1 MPKPLLNNKIIYQ
14 NIYGLVA
21 THTNYLNQ
29 GVTIQD
35 SPTFANLQLT
45 GDATVQGNLYV
56 EGNTTILDTNLI
68 EFEDNI
74 FLINRLET
82 GSGVTLNQSGF
93 EIERGSLE
101 NYRVVFNESDQT
113 LRIGVISHLEAV
125 PTREDNPLQN
135 GVIMWNNTLKRMD
148 SKNVFSIDMTSS
160 STTNSTSSTTGSFV
174 FSGGI
179 GVQKDIWNSG
189 KLYLTGNSS
198 SNSIFTNATT
208 NSLHVS
214 SGNDISFYPT
224 NNVTIPYNKNLIF
237 GESTQ
242 FINSDSVTK
251 DITIGGSGHIKI
263 DLNAGKRIDVPNQI
277 PITFATQNDKIYT
290 DSSNNMN
297 IAGSEDIILTPGASK
312 RVLIPDSLGLSF
324 SNYNQKISANLNN
337 DLTIQAGNDINL
349 TPTALA
355 NVNIPTDNGIKFG
368 SSGLQK
374 IYANSTNDLHI
385 LASDDIYLTP
395 TKHINIP
402 VNKRVNLGTTEYI
415 ISSLGNLV
423 MSVSDNFHLLNGDI
437 LIDSTHNIDT
447 SISSGSIYTMGG
459 IGVEGGVYTKNR
471 LRVESDNTNSLLIVN
486 SVRNVLKVDNDN
498 TGHVNIFAG
507 DGTVLK
513 PTLEIRPVSND
524 SARSLLSLQTNYD
537 TTPGYMIGRGD
548 ATLHSSRVLSL
559 NIPSY
564 NDYGNSGDKPL
575 VSISNTT
582 TELFTID
589 SDGFANFSN
598 ATQTVN
604 ASTASLVLSGGIGIA
619 KDIQSTGKIVT
630 TVDSDNAFL
639 VQDSS
644 NNPVFN
650 VNSNDNITTLN
661 GKMAINNT
669 GVILQLNEDKF
680 VADQSNNKITSNMK
694 IYITDDTE
702 TSDISTA
709 AFVVEGGASI
719 KKMLHVSG
727 QAHLYNGLHMHDK
740 TITNIKDPVN
750 LQDAATKAYV
760 DLANLRGLYVK
771 QSVDIATIANGN
783 LATDFNPGT
792 VIDNYTLQEYDRI
805 LIKNQINQ
813 IENGIYIIYSTGP
826 PQRSL
831 DLPIGDHAAGVFTFI
846 RYGTLQASSGWICN
860 SEQNND
866 VIGTHNIIF
875 AQFSGL
881 GAITAGPGLTK
892 NFNEIYVNVD
902 DYSIEIDN
910 DILRI
915 KDTTLGTGLTG
926 GSGQII
932 QTTSDQSHVTKLG
945 TINTGTWQ
953 ASTIQVTYGG
963 TGKTFFSKGNLLFGN
978 DTDGLLHTRTLYY
991 DNVNER
997 LGLGTDTP
1005 STNLE
1010 ISSVSS
1016 CSLLLSADSASTNA
1030 TDKPQ
1035 IQFRYANDSKSS
1047 IGMSRVLDDYSNN
1060 IYSNALVISHNKIDT
1075 TSVIQL
1081 ATANQSRMTLL
1092 HNGNI
1097 GIATSTPSTTLDI
1110 VGTLSASGLVTF
1122 TNPTNSTT
1130 LSNGA
1135 LQIIG
1140 GASIQKSV
1148 NIGGYLTVHNTELST
1163 SANSGAVVIQ
1173 GGLSITCNENSSNVG
1188 NGGAL
1193 TVGGGTSIQG
1203 DLYVGGSINGS
1214 GSSSSTYA
1222 YLTLTATDEAVNYST
1237 GSLVSYGG
1245 ITLQCPTNSSSLTD
1259 GGSILTEGGASIAK
1273 DVYIGGN
1280 NYLYG
1285 VANYYNT
1292 DTSLVNFYK
1301 LDNNKCF
1308 SIDIN
1313 NGDFSVS
1320 RYNSG
1325 TSTFAENTFNINQQ
1339 TGSTIF
1345 NNSSNSINSS
1355 TASFVITGGLSIRNS
1370 TNATSIT
1377 NGGGLT
1383 LAGGASIKRDVFIGG
1398 DIKCSSTT
1406 SSTNISTG
1414 AFVVSGGV
1422 GIGGSLAVHDKID
1435 FLAGGSFDL
1444 VSNTNGS
1451 SLWNYF
1457 GIINDIATASSQIDF
1472 HTKTYGVK
1480 IKIDTNGTTCNASYH
1495 SYGNDPNF
1503 TVYIYK
1509 DAFDKF
1515 HLFSKTD
1522 PNTQVYIFIMHKTGD
1537 RFTITNEGLLSEPD
1551 GSNSGYQ
1558 NSWTLSYS
1566 TIVSSDLDYNFG
1578 SIYANGSD
1586 FKIADNLPIV
1596 GKNTENTVSSRNIG
1610 LAFQRYQSSND
1621 SGLGELANDSYIF
1634 FDSLPNQSTS
1644 NSTQVKFSNLT
1655 NSTDDY
1661 YIGWWIKIASGP
1673 NIGQV
1678 RKIISYNGSQRVAEI
1693 DTPWTSQTPSIGDIV
1708 YFYNAQYVSFYYDY
1722 LNRNFK
1728 LVSNTLNPST
1738 KDIISYD
1745 YIGLDAKMVTLY
1757 DTTPSTNGSSGSL
1770 VSFGGISIL
1779 NTSDAINC
1787 SNGGTFTTLGGGG
1800 IGKSLYVGEQ
1810 ISIGQSN
1817 WIPRGSLHIKQ
1828 TDSTIILENTAGAN
1842 SYIDF
1847 TTTGI
1852 NNRFGILS
1860 KDDILSFTYST
1871 ANQTPEN
1878 SNKALTI
1885 TQNGYIGIN
1894 TTSNISSP
1902 LTLVSNSLI
1911 SSDSKTGYIGMI
1923 SSNTNDISTTD
1934 PKLIMY
1940 GDNTTGSGGHT
1951 ILSSGT
1957 GGSITIMNG
1966 NNNAILINNLGRVS
1980 IYSTT
1985 VSNNSTSGS
1994 FVLSGGMGISST
2006 RNAVNI
2012 SNGGALSIAGGASIL
2027 KDTYI
2032 GGDLRVTGKVYSEGS
2047 VLSPTL
2053 TFSNNV
2059 NCTLAG
2065 YEHTKLIIISD
2076 QATLSF
2082 GFWVTSSVASENCSI
2097 EFSIPER
2104 ITNFINRRDLI
2115 LNCSGYTDDDDVIP
2129 LFNVIGTAVKSSTR
2143 GFVKFQSVSTGI
2155 HYFTVICRYTI

>member
-1 MPKPLLNNKIIYQ
+1 MPKPILNNKIIYQ

-21 THTNYLNQ
+21 SHTNYLNQ

-56 EGNTTILDTNLI
+56 EGNTTILDTNII

-74 FLINRLET
+74 FLVNRLET

-101 NYRVVFNESDQT
+101 NYRVVFNESDKT
-113 LRIGVISHLEAV
+113 LRIGVISNLEAV

-148 SKNVFSIDMTSS
+148 SRNVFSIDMSSS

-189 KLYLTGNSS
+189 KLYLTGSSS
-198 SNSIFTNATT
+198 SNSIFTNTTT
-208 NSLHVS
+208 NSLHIS
-214 SGNDISFYPT
+214 SGNDISLYPT
-224 NNVTIPYNKNLIF
+224 NNVAIPYNKNLVF

-242 FINSDSVTK
+242 FINADSVTK
-251 DITIGGSGHIKI
+251 DIVIGGSGHIKI
-263 DLNAGKRIDVPNQI
+263 DLDAGKRIDVPNQI
-277 PITFATQNDKIYT
+277 PITFATPNDKIYT

-297 IAGSEDIILTPGASK
+297 ITGSEDIILTPGSSK

-368 SSGLQK
+368 NSGLQK

-385 LASDDIYLTP
+385 SASDDIYLTP

-402 VNKRVNLGTTEYI
+402 ENKRVNLGTTEYL

-423 MSVSDNFHLLNGDI
+423 MSASDNFHLINGDI
-437 LIDSTHNIDT
+437 VIDSTNNIDT
-447 SISSGSIYTMGG
+447 GISTGSIYTMGG
-459 IGVEGGVYTKNR
+459 IGAEGGFYTKNS
-471 LRVESDNTNSLLIVN
+471 LRVESDNANSLLVVN
-486 SVRNVLKVDNDN
+486 SITNVLKVDSNN

-507 DGTVLK
+507 DGTVLN
-513 PTLEIRPVSND
+513 PTLEIRSVSNN
-524 SARSLLSLQTNYD
+524 SARSLLALQTEFD

-548 ATLHSSRVLSL
+548 NNSRVLSL

-575 VSISNTT
+575 VSISNNT
-582 TELFTID
+582 TELFTVD
-589 SDGFANFSN
+589 ADGFTTLTNS
-598 ATQTVN
+598 TQTVN
-604 ASTASLVLSGGIGIA
+604 SSTASLVLHGGIGIA

-630 TVDSDNAFL
+630 TIDSENALL

-650 VNSNDNITTLN
+650 IDSNNNITTLN
-661 GKMAINNT
+661 GKIAINNT
-669 GVILQLNEDKF
+669 GILLQLNEDKF
-680 VADQSNNKITSNMK
+680 VADETTNKITSDMK
-694 IYITDDTE
+694 IHITDTTD
-702 TSDISTA
+702 TSDTSTA
-709 AFVVEGGASI
+709 SLVVSGGTSI
-719 KKMLHVSG
+719 QKMLRVSG
-727 QAHLYNGLHMHDK
+727 QSHLHSSLHMHDQF
-740 TITNIKDPVN
+740 IINVKDPIN

-760 DLANLRGLYVK
+760 DLASLRGLYVK
-771 QSVDIATIANGN
+771 QSVDIATVTNSN
-783 LATDFNPGT
+783 LAIDFNPGS
-792 VIDNYTLQEYDRI
+792 VIDGYTLREYNRI
-805 LIKNQINQ
+805 LIKNQTNP

-831 DLPIGDHAAGVFTFI
+831 DLPLGDHAAGIFTFI
-846 RYGTLQASSGWICN
+846 RYGSVQASTGWICN
-860 SEQNND
+860 SEQDND
-866 VIGTHNIIF
+866 VIGTHGIYF

-881 GAITAGPGLTK
+881 GAIVAGAGLTK
-892 NFNEIYVNVD
+892 NFNDIYVNVD

-945 TINTGTWQ
+945 TLNTGTWQ
-953 ASTIQVTYGG
+953 ASTVQVTYGG
-963 TGKTFFSKGNLLFGN
+963 TGKTFFSKGNILFGN
-978 DTDGLLHTRTLYY
+978 DSDELLNTSTLFY
-991 DNVNER
+991 DNINEH
-997 LGLGTDTP
+997 LGVGTDNP
-1005 STNLE
+1005 SANLE
-1010 ISSVSS
+1010 ISSISS
-1016 CSLLLSADSASTNA
+1016 CSLLLSADSASTNT

-1035 IQFRYANDSKSS
+1035 IKFGYANDPKSS
-1047 IGMSRVLDDYSNN
+1047 IGMSRSFDDYSNN
-1060 IYSNALVISHNKIDT
+1060 IYGDALVISHNKNDN

-1081 ATANQSRMTLL
+1081 STANQSRMTIL

-1097 GIATSTPSTTLDI
+1097 GIATSTPSSTLD
-1110 VGTLSASGLVTF
+1110 VEGTLQTSGLVTF
-1122 TNPTNSTT
+1122 TNTTNSTNV
-1130 LSNGA
+1130 SNGS
-1135 LQIIG
+1135 LEIIG
-1140 GASIQKSV
+1140 GAGIQKSV
-1148 NIGGYLTVHNTELST
+1148 HIGGNLTVHNTQPST
-1163 SANSGAVVIQ
+1163 SDNSGAVVIK
-1173 GGLSITCNENSSNVG
+1173 GGLSITCNENGSGVG

-1222 YLTLTATDEAVNYST
+1222 YLTLTAVDDAINFSS
-1237 GSLVSYGG
+1237 GSMVSYGG
-1245 ITLQCPTNSSSLTD
+1245 VTIQSETNATSITN
-1259 GGSILTEGGASIAK
+1259 GGSFLTAGGASIGK
-1273 DVYIGGN
+1273 DFYIGGDTF
-1280 NYLYG
+1280 YYG
-1285 VANYYNT
+1285 ITNYYNT
-1292 DTSLVNFYK
+1292 DNSLLNFYK
-1301 LDNNKCF
+1301 LDDKKCF

-1320 RYNSG
+1320 RY
-1325 TSTFAENTFNINQQ
+1325 TDDTFVENTFNINQQ
-1339 TGSTIF
+1339 TGSIVF
-1345 NNSSNSINSS
+1345 HNSSSSVNSS
-1355 TASFVITGGLSIRNS
+1355 TASFVITGGLSIDNS

-1383 LAGGASIKRDVFIGG
+1383 LNGGASIQRDVFIGG
-1398 DIKCSSTT
+1398 NVICSSTT
-1406 SSTNISTG
+1406 PSTNISTG

-1422 GIGGSLAVHDKID
+1422 GISGSLSVQDKIE
-1435 FLAGGSFDL
+1435 FLAGGSFDIIT
-1444 VSNTNGS
+1444 NTTGN

-1457 GIINDIATASSQIDF
+1457 GIINDITTASSQIDF
-1472 HTKTYGVK
+1472 HTKTYGLK
-1480 IKIDTNGTTCNASYH
+1480 IKIDISGTTCNANYN
-1495 SYGNDPNF
+1495 SYGSDPNF
-1503 TVYIYK
+1503 TIYIYK
-1509 DAFDKF
+1509 DNFDNF
-1515 HLFSKTD
+1515 HLFSTTD
-1522 PNTQVYIFIMHKTGD
+1522 PDTTLHVFVMHKTGN
-1537 RFTITNEGLLSEPD
+1537 RFSIINEGSLLDPD
-1551 GSNSGYQ
+1551 GSSSGYQ
-1558 NSWTLSYS
+1558 IDWTLSFDTSVS
-1566 TIVSSDLDYNFG
+1566 TNLAYNFG
-1578 SIYANGSD
+1578 SVYSNGPD
-1586 FKIADNLPIV
+1586 FKIADHFPIF
-1596 GKNTENTVSSRNIG
+1596 GKNTENTGSSRNIG
-1610 LAFQRYQSSND
+1610 LAFERYQSSND

-1644 NSTQVKFSNLT
+1644 DSMQVKFSNLA

-1673 NIGQV
+1673 NVGQV
-1678 RKIISYNGSQRVAEI
+1678 RKILSYNGSQRVAEI
-1693 DTPWTSQTPSIGDIV
+1693 DAPWTNQNPSIGDIL

-1722 LNRNFK
+1722 SNRNFK

-1738 KDIISYD
+1738 KDITSYD
-1745 YIGLDAKMVTLY
+1745 YIGLDAKIITLY
-1757 DTTPSTNGSSGSL
+1757 DTTPCTNASTGAL
-1770 VSFGGISIL
+1770 VSFGGISIS

-1787 SNGGTFTTLGGGG
+1787 SNGGTFTTLGGGAVE
-1800 IGKSLYVGEQ
+1800 KSLYVGER
-1810 ISIGQSN
+1810 ISIGQSD

-1828 TDSTIILENTAGAN
+1828 TDSTIVLENTAGAN
-1842 SYIDF
+1842 SYVDF

-1860 KDDILSFTYST
+1860 KDDTLSFTYST

-1878 SNKALTI
+1878 SNKSLTI
-1885 TQNGYIGIN
+1885 TPSGYIGIN

-1902 LTLVSNSLI
+1902 LTLLSNSLI
-1911 SSDSKTGYIGMI
+1911 SLDSTSGYIGLSP
-1923 SSNTNDISTTD
+1923 SSTNNIDTTD

-1940 GDNTTGSGGHT
+1940 GDNTIGSGGHT
-1951 ILSSGT
+1951 LLSSGT
-1957 GGSITIMNG
+1957 GGSITMMNG
-1966 NNNAILINNLGRVS
+1966 DIPALLINNLGNVNV
-1980 IYSTT
+1980 YSTT
-1985 VSNNSTSGS
+1985 VANNSTSGS

-2006 RNAVNI
+2006 TNATNI
-2012 SNGGALSIAGGASIL
+2012 SNGGALTIAGGASVL
-2027 KDTYI
+2027 KDTHI
-2032 GGDLRVTGKVYSEGS
+2032 GGDLHVTGKVYSEGS
-2047 VLSPTL
+2047 VLSPL
-2053 TFSNNV
+2053 ITFSNNV
-2059 NCTLAG
+2059 NCTFAG
-2065 YEHTKLIIISD
+2065 YENSKLIIISD
-2076 QATLSF
+2076 QAILSF
-2082 GFWVTSSVASENCSI
+2082 SFWATPSLPSENCSI

-2104 ITNFINRRDLI
+2104 ITNFTNRRDLI
-2115 LNCSGYTDDDDVIP
+2115 LSCSGYTDDDNVIP
-2129 LFNVIGTAVKSSTR
+2129 LFNVIGAAVKSDTK

-2155 HYFTVICRYTI
+2155 HYFTVMCRYTI